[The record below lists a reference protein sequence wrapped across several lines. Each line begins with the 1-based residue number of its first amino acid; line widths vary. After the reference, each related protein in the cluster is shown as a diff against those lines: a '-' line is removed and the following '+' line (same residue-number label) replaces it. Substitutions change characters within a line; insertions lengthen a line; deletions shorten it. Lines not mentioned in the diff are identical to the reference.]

1 MNDKNQ
7 LTDKFDAIRRVMA
20 EQKEW
25 SISNFGPTTADNVND
40 PIFGIIEE
48 LGELSRAVLKK
59 KQGIRGSAEEHDAA
73 AFDAVGDMLIFMID
87 AANRTDTPLN
97 WERAVSHF
105 DFLRGHSFTACAA
118 MVVHNCAALGYPCPV
133 YVREFAFNSMLA
145 ATFKMA
151 EFTGTDPLDAVIRT
165 WNEVVAKRDWKASPD
180 NGITLQEPIG
190 LPDLVDNSEVLI
202 KAHEDGV
209 IKCCGEHL
217 SKLHQIR
224 DGKISAKLIPY
235 ICREITQN
243 HYGEL
248 LEGGLV

>member
-7 LTDKFDAIRRVMA
+7 MTDKLDTVRRIMA

-25 SISNFGPTTADNVND
+25 SFSNFGPTTADNVND
-40 PIFGIIEE
+40 PLLGIIEE
-48 LGELSRAVLKK
+48 LGELARAVLKK
-59 KQGIRGSAEEHDAA
+59 KQGIRGSAEAHDAA
-73 AFDAVGDMLIFMID
+73 AFDAIGDMLIFTID
-87 AANRTDTPLN
+87 AANRTETPVD
-97 WERAVSHF
+97 WERSLTHTGSLRAHTFTTCATAVV
-105 DFLRGHSFTACAA
+105 A
-118 MVVHNCAALGYPCPV
+118 NCAALEYNCPV

-145 ATFKMA
+145 ATFRLA
-151 EFTGTDPLDAVIRT
+151 ELLGIDPLDAVIRT
-165 WNEVVAKRDWKASPD
+165 WSEVVAKRDWKASPD
-180 NGITLQEPIG
+180 SGIRPQEIMG
-190 LPDLVDNSEVLI
+190 LPDLVDNSEILL

-217 SKLHQIR
+217 NKLHQIR
-224 DGKISAKLIPY
+224 DGKVSAKLVPY